1 MDLAQALRVLWK
13 QKRWLAVGAV
23 LAALAAISTVYDV
36 HGFPPRFEKQTYAFG
51 TATTQILV
59 DAPSSPVVNLSR
71 QFDPL
76 TTRAGIYAR
85 LIDTVPVKTVI
96 AKLAGIPPYAII
108 TGGPPLAGTDRGRE
122 VTPAQRTNEL
132 LGEGGGY
139 RIYTSSR
146 EGLPIITVTAQA
158 PDALSAVK
166 LADSTAQGLKNYV
179 VALQVRDNTNLE
191 DRVELKQLGSAG
203 GGLVNST
210 TDRKAA
216 ALAGIGVFGFVCVL
230 ILLIAYLRRSWH
242 DPELVVAPPGSSNGH
257 RRIEGTGAVRTDDLL
272 PERTDST
279 VG

>member
-1 MDLAQALRVLWK
+1 MAL
-13 QKRWLAVGAV
+13 GAV
-23 LAALAAISTVYDV
+23 LAVLAVLSTAYSLT
-36 HGFPPRFEKQTYAFG
+36 GFPPRLEKQTYAFG

-59 DAPSSPVVNLSR
+59 DAPNSPVANLSLR
-71 QFDPL
+71 FDPL

-96 AKLAGIPPYAII
+96 AELAGIPSGAII
-108 TGGPPLAGTDRGRE
+108 TGGPPIAGTDRGRE
-122 VTPAQRTNEL
+122 VTPAQRTTEL

-158 PDALSAVK
+158 PDAASAGR
-166 LADSTAQGLKNYV
+166 LADSTAQGLKDYI
-179 VALQVRDNTNLE
+179 VALQVRGKTNPN
-191 DRVELKQLGSAG
+191 DRVELRQLGSAR

-216 ALAGIGVFGFVCVL
+216 ALAGIGVFGLVCML
-230 ILLIAYLRRSWH
+230 ILLVAHLRRSWH
-242 DPELVVAPPGSSNGH
+242 DPQLVIPPVALNGH
-257 RRIEGTGAVRTDDLL
+257 RPPEGTGPVRAEDLL

-279 VG
+279 AS